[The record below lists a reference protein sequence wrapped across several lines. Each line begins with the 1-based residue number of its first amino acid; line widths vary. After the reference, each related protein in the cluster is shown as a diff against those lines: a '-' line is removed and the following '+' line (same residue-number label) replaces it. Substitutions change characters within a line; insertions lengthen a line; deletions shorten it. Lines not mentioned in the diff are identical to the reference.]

1 MKKEVETQIRHRR
14 ATLKEAIKIHID
26 YLMAAAETLSR
37 WEELTRIDGDEE

>member
-1 MKKEVETQIRHRR
+1 MIKTRLGQ

-26 YLMAAAETLSR
+26 WVMAGAENKSR

>member
-1 MKKEVETQIRHRR
+1 MIQTRHGQ

-26 YLMAAAETLSR
+26 YVMAVDENKSR